1 MASPTARPTMPSA
14 DSCAG
19 VRVPHG
25 PLSLV
30 AGTRHRS
37 PEVSSTA
44 FTAHP
49 PDLQPRALDGSGL
62 RGQLSARP
70 TRAASHPV
78 SVRQVAALL
87 HASFRPRL
95 AATPLRFANT
105 SPPSG
110 CAGDLHPQAIGHP
123 PSDRVSRRIGRTT
136 RGAQAPTPDGRVV
149 VDSNPPSESKPTVR
163 FDLKRFP

>member
-95 AATPLRFANT
+95 AATPLRFAST

-110 CAGDLHPQAIGHP
+110 CVGDLHPQTVEHARH
-123 PSDRVSRRIGRTT
+123 TT
-136 RGAQAPTPDGRVV
+136 KPLRGGPKATPVV
-149 VDSNPPSESKPTVR
+149 VPCLH
-163 FDLKRFP
+163 FAA